1 MEWVC
6 ICDNYFLQKLDA
18 CGLPGLSSHQKITAA
33 LRILCYG
40 MYADATDKYYR
51 TSKSM
56 AMESL
61 KKFCVAIRNLG
72 LSLRHTIYASL
83 HERILIGN

>member
-1 MEWVC
+1 MERVC
-6 ICDNYFLQKLDA
+6 VCDNYFVQKLDA

-40 MYADATDKYYR
+40 MYTDATDEYCR
-51 TSKSM
+51 TSKST

-61 KKFCVAIRNLG
+61 KRFCVAIRLEFEAYYM
-72 LSLRHTIYASL
+72 RQPT
-83 HERILIGN
+83 